1 MKINEV
7 IGEWIIMPQT
17 IKPMGLIRK
26 PGGGFDFK
34 NKGNNRANEKAPP
47 GREKQVKALKGKV
60 DNPYA
65 VAWASY
71 NKSKNKTDDVDQFAP
86 ARALGEAQSSLMH
99 GLQMAQNIIKKDYQL
114 AEVQAKV
121 IAENWPPLIDKIQ
134 NIYKKEDAAGVG
146 IITKQNTTKDV
157 NGGTLNKMLRNFHL
171 IK

>member
-7 IGEWIIMPQT
+7 IGEWIIMPQS
-17 IKPMGLIRK
+17 IKPLGLIRK
-26 PGGGFDFK
+26 SSRGFDFK

-71 NKSKNKTDDVDQFAP
+71 NKSKDKTGDVDQFAP

-99 GLQMAQNIIKKDYQL
+99 GLQMAQNIIKKDYKL
-114 AEVQAKV
+114 AEVQANV
-121 IAENWPPLIDKIQ
+121 IAENWPALIDKIQ

-146 IITKQNTTKDV
+146 IITKQNTTQDV
-157 NGGTLNKMLRNFHL
+157 KPGETQRQAKKLHLR
-171 IK
+171 

>member
-7 IGEWIIMPQT
+7 IGEWIIMPQS
-17 IKPMGLIRK
+17 IKPLGLIRK

-71 NKSKNKTDDVDQFAP
+71 NKSK
-86 ARALGEAQSSLMH
+86 
-99 GLQMAQNIIKKDYQL
+99 
-114 AEVQAKV
+114 
-121 IAENWPPLIDKIQ
+121 
-134 NIYKKEDAAGVG
+134 KEDAAGVG

-157 NGGTLNKMLRNFHL
+157 NGGTLNKMLRNLHL